1 MYRSADLLYFSPTG
15 NTRRAGL
22 AIASEMAER
31 VNETDLGKCAEASL
45 KGDVVIVAAP
55 VFSGRI
61 PALVSEKLS
70 RLDGRGKTAVTA
82 VVYGVRAYEDA
93 LLELN
98 DVMEAAGFKIAASC
112 ALVAQHSIVKEVGR
126 GRPDEADI
134 KEIKGFAMGALMRI
148 ESGVCGAVTV
158 PGSRPYR
165 EVKKGGTTPIALS
178 DCRGCGH
185 CASVCPTEAIRISG
199 GAPVTDCE
207 KCIMCMACVAKCPS
221 RSRVLPTEVLNG
233 LTERLSAF
241 RDVRR
246 ENEFF

>member
-1 MYRSADLLYFSPTG
+1 M
-15 NTRRAGL
+15 
-22 AIASEMAER
+22 AIASEIAER
-31 VNETDLGKCAEASL
+31 INETDLGKCAEASL

-70 RLDGRGKTAVTA
+70 KLDGRGKTAVTA

-98 DVMEAAGFKIAASC
+98 DVMESAGFKIAASC
-112 ALVAQHSIVKEVGR
+112 ALVAQHSIVKEIGR

-134 KEIKGFAMGALMRI
+134 KEIKSFAGDALVRI
-148 ESGVCGAVTV
+148 ESGERGAVSV
-158 PGSRPYR
+158 PGNRPYR
-165 EVKKGGTTPIALS
+165 EGGKSGATPIALP

-185 CASVCPTEAIRISG
+185 CASVCPTEAIRILD
-199 GAPVTDCE
+199 GAPVTDSK
-207 KCIMCMACVAKCPS
+207 KCIMCMACVAKCPA
-221 RSRVLPTEVLNG
+221 RSRVLPTEVLNR
-233 LTERLSAF
+233 LTEKLGAF

>member
-1 MYRSADLLYFSPTG
+1 MLRSADLLYFSPTG

-22 AIASEMAER
+22 AIASGMAES
-31 VNETDLGKCAEASL
+31 VNETDLGKCAEVSL
-45 KGDVVIVAAP
+45 TRDTVIVAAP

-70 RLDGRGKTAVTA
+70 RLDGRGKAAVTA

-112 ALVAQHSIVKEVGR
+112 ALVAEHSIVREVGY

-134 KEIKGFAMGALMRI
+134 EEIRRFAEGALRRI
-148 ESGVCGAVTV
+148 ESGDYGAITV

-165 EVKKGGTTPIALS
+165 EGGKGGTTPIALP

-185 CASVCPTEAIRISG
+185 CTALCPTEAIRISG
-199 GAPVTDCE
+199 GAPVTDGE
-207 KCIMCMACVAKCPS
+207 RCIMCMACVAKCPA
-221 RSRVLPTEVLNG
+221 RSRVLTTEVLNR
-233 LTERLSAF
+233 LTEKLGVF

>member
-31 VNETDLGKCAEASL
+31 VNETDLGKCAEVSL
-45 KGDVVIVAAP
+45 TADTVIVAAP

-98 DVMEAAGFKIAASC
+98 DVMEAALQGIRFLRARGTAFYRRRGWQRQTRRGGYQGDKGLCHGC
-112 ALVAQHSIVKEVGR
+112 ACE
-126 GRPDEADI
+126 D
-134 KEIKGFAMGALMRI
+134 
-148 ESGVCGAVTV
+148 
-158 PGSRPYR
+158 R
-165 EVKKGGTTPIALS
+165 E
-178 DCRGCGH
+178 R
-185 CASVCPTEAIRISG
+185 R
-199 GAPVTDCE
+199 
-207 KCIMCMACVAKCPS
+207 
-221 RSRVLPTEVLNG
+221 
-233 LTERLSAF
+233 
-241 RDVRR
+241 VRR
-246 ENEFF
+246 GHRPGKPPLQRG

>member
-1 MYRSADLLYFSPTG
+1 MYSSADLLYFSPTG

-22 AIASEMAER
+22 AIASEIAER
-31 VNETDLGKCAEASL
+31 INETDLGKCAEVSL
-45 KGDVVIVAAP
+45 TADTVIVAAP

-70 RLDGRGKTAVTA
+70 RLDGRGKKAVTA

-98 DVMEAAGFKIAASC
+98 DVMEAAGFEIVASC
-112 ALVAQHSIVKEVGR
+112 ALVAQHSIVREVGR

-134 KEIKGFAMGALMRI
+134 EEIKSFAGDALMRI
-148 ESGVCGAVTV
+148 ESGECRAVTV
-158 PGSRPYR
+158 PGNRPYR
-165 EVKKGGTTPIALS
+165 EGGKGGTTPITLP

-185 CASVCPTEAIRISG
+185 CASVCPTEAIQILD
-199 GAPVTDCE
+199 GAPVTDGE
-207 KCIMCMACVAKCPS
+207 KCIMCMACVAKCPA
-221 RSRVLPTEVLNG
+221 RSRVLPTAVLNR

-241 RDVRR
+241 RDVQR